1 MSRGLTPDALSATAA
16 EVVDRTAAVELD
28 FPSGI
33 VRYTGAPY
41 PISIRGNEFLGVGVL
56 GSISVAEESAE
67 LQSYGMTLTLSGI
80 PRDSVAVALTQAY
93 QGRRATVW
101 EVPLNPATGKPVDAP
116 IVIFR
121 GRMDQ
126 MNVELGT
133 EGKVVLKLENRLA
146 DWERP
151 RIRRYT
157 NEDQQRVH
165 PGDKGFAYV
174 SATAEKELVWPTKA
188 AFE

>member
-1 MSRGLTPDALSATAA
+1 MSRGLTPASLSATAA
-16 EVVDRTAAVELD
+16 EVVDRTTAVELD
-28 FPSGI
+28 FPSGM
-33 VRYTGAPY
+33 VRFCGAPY
-41 PISIRGNEFLGVGVL
+41 PILIDGQEFLGVGAL

-80 PRDSVAVALTQAY
+80 PRGAVALALTQSY

-101 EVPLNPATGKPVDAP
+101 EVPLDPATGAPVASP
-116 IVIFR
+116 VVIFR

-126 MNVELGT
+126 MNVELGA

-146 DWERP
+146 DWERAK
-151 RIRRYT
+151 IRRYT
-157 NEDQQRVH
+157 NEDQQRAH
-165 PGDKGFAYV
+165 PGDKGFQYV

-188 AFE
+188 AFG